1 MLLFQENSRHLMWNQ
16 PIFLKHKEVDIEQTV
31 YRYILP
37 PNKTI
42 SFAYIQQF
50 PSESVYKHLFF
61 IKHKVSFPH
70 FFHDFQYN
78 LCKPLLGG
86 HIECVYKLNQLDIQ
100 MYRNIGSAR
109 TPLHLSTFFS
119 LLPQCKKSNNFF
131 PLHRKDFFATCN

>member
-1 MLLFQENSRHLMWNQ
+1 MWNQ

-37 PNKTI
+37 PNKII

-50 PSESVYKHLFF
+50 PSESVCKHLFF

-100 MYRNIGSAR
+100 MYRNIG
-109 TPLHLSTFFS
+109 TFFS